1 MQVILNNH
9 CAFYAVVARSLH
21 ISTCHFGHRQVSEFG
36 RAGELL
42 VTTLKQ
48 AASTGRQVSSAQTKW
63 MNVNQLQ
70 TSVNIHKHSKNIDAM

>member
-1 MQVILNNH
+1 MGLKNATQRKVKMTIAKNMELKMQVILNNH

-48 AASTGRQVSSAQTKW
+48 AASTGRQVSSAQTK
-63 MNVNQLQ
+63 
-70 TSVNIHKHSKNIDAM
+70 

>member
-1 MQVILNNH
+1 MGLKNATQRKVKMTIAKNMELKTQVILNNH

-48 AASTGRQVSSAQTKW
+48 AASTGRQVSSAQTK
-63 MNVNQLQ
+63 
-70 TSVNIHKHSKNIDAM
+70 